1 MEILSGVHIVDNV
14 VMPGPGGANS
24 VNIVLLAGDD
34 GRLTMVDARPPG
46 AEDAVCDYISKI
58 GYQPADVKRIITSN
72 YQALRLVD
80 RQPLIRQGAHH
91 R

>member
-34 GRLTMVDARPPG
+34 GRLTMVDARPP
-46 AEDAVCDYISKI
+46 
-58 GYQPADVKRIITSN
+58 PADVKRIITSN
-72 YQALRLVD
+72 YQALRLVAPSLAE
-80 RQPLIRQGAHH
+80 RLSII
-91 R
+91 